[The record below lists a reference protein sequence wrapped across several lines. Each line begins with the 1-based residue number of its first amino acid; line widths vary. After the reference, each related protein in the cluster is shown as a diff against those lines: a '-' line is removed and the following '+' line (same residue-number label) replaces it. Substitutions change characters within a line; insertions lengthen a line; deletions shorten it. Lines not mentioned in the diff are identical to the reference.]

1 MKIFNFTKRTE
12 TESPLTIATAYE
24 QNAFEDMLKR
34 VVKEALQEMY
44 SKTIDEEHPSGLPF
58 GTWAISIVHAVGGMR
73 SEYEALQK
81 QLNPHSKKE

>member
-34 VVKEALQEMY
+34 VVKEAMRELY
-44 SKTIDEEHPSGLPF
+44 APTSDDKHPSGMTF
-58 GTWAISIVHAVGGMR
+58 TQWAISATHSIGAMR
-73 SEYEALQK
+73 SEYDALAKREK
-81 QLNPHSKKE
+81 QQQE